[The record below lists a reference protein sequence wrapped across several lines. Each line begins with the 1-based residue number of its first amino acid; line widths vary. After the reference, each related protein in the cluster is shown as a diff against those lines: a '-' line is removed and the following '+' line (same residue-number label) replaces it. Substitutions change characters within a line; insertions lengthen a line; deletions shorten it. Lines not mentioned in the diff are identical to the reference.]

1 MRLASIDVL
10 RSIAIVIMVVVHFLE
25 NLSGVRE
32 WSPDG
37 FGAPLFAFLSGI
49 SARLWAAARTQRGDS
64 STQITR
70 VLVRRGLFLF
80 GLGLAFNFF
89 VWLPEDFWI
98 WDVLTFLGTASLLLA
113 VIRQMPTS
121 VAILFAALAM
131 IVSPAMQQLAGYPE
145 WWANGY
151 YEPGETLAEILLGFL
166 VVGYF
171 PLFPWIALPVT
182 GFLVAVPFVGNDR
195 SRSSS
200 QAPLGRYLLLPAA
213 ILAAIS
219 GSLLLAGT
227 WFPQTLLQ
235 WTMFP
240 ASIPYLTG
248 MTSTALLLLYVCHR
262 WLDQPAGKL
271 PADKLPANNR
281 TASSASLLLRIATLF
296 SRYSLTLYL
305 LHHIVHIYPLWIA
318 GLLVQGDPTVFWS
331 QSLHWS
337 LSLILAVIF
346 LVAAVPLVFTL
357 ERRRTPTIETVM
369 RWLCD
374 DNNPEASPGN
384 PGRGL

>member
-1 MRLASIDVL
+1 
-10 RSIAIVIMVVVHFLE
+10 
-25 NLSGVRE
+25 
-32 WSPDG
+32 
-37 FGAPLFAFLSGI
+37 
-49 SARLWAAARTQRGDS
+49 
-64 STQITR
+64 
-70 VLVRRGLFLF
+70 
-80 GLGLAFNFF
+80 
-89 VWLPEDFWI
+89 
-98 WDVLTFLGTASLLLA
+98 
-113 VIRQMPTS
+113 
-121 VAILFAALAM
+121 
-131 IVSPAMQQLAGYPE
+131 
-145 WWANGY
+145 
-151 YEPGETLAEILLGFL
+151 
-166 VVGYF
+166 
-171 PLFPWIALPVT
+171 
-182 GFLVAVPFVGNDR
+182 
-195 SRSSS
+195 
-200 QAPLGRYLLLPAA
+200 
-213 ILAAIS
+213 
-219 GSLLLAGT
+219 
-227 WFPQTLLQ
+227 
-235 WTMFP
+235 
-240 ASIPYLTG
+240 

-281 TASSASLLLRIATLF
+281 TASFASLLLRIATLF